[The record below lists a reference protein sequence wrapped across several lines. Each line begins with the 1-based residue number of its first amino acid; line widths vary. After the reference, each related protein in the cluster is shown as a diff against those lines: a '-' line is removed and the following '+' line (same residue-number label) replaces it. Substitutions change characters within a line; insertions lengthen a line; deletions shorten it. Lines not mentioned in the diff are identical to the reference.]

1 MAIDAGTA
9 KVIQLIQRLHLATEQ
24 KTIEW
29 EETDR
34 KQAYAY
40 ATKSSSVIVASI
52 DNDGSMP
59 FELQI
64 LDEKGN
70 VIESLRS
77 HVPDEDSEF
86 TYITLPGGND
96 LRNLYELVR
105 RSVLGIEEK
114 LDELLAGLPELPEEP
129 PF

>member
-9 KVIQLIQRLHLATEQ
+9 KVIQIIRRLHLATEQ
-24 KTIEW
+24 ETIEW

-40 ATKSSSVIVASI
+40 ATKSSSVIVASV

-77 HVPDEDSEF
+77 HVPDENFEY
-86 TYITLPGGND
+86 TTTLPGGND
-96 LRNLYELVR
+96 LRDLYELVR
-105 RSVLGIEEK
+105 RSVLGIEET
-114 LDELLAGLPELPEEP
+114 LDQLLAGLPELPEEP